1 MLCYMNFHL
10 DAVVKLNILSKP
22 NLRTSS
28 VLDKAVVGTK
38 KQNEYSFIVNTIRN
52 DCQ

>member
-1 MLCYMNFHL
+1 MNFQL

-28 VLDKAVVGTK
+28 VLDKATTMWLAQK
-38 KQNEYSFIVNTIRN
+38 NIMNIVL
-52 DCQ
+52 

>member
-1 MLCYMNFHL
+1 MNFQL

-28 VLDKAVVGTK
+28 VLDKAVDTTMWLAQK
-38 KQNEYSFIVNTIRN
+38 T
-52 DCQ
+52 